1 MAKILTCICGNMK
14 TIFKYV
20 VVGLI
25 GFGLG
30 CSYVYTRFVP
40 NLKSQI
46 AVQGDTISDLRK
58 IIRFRDIAKNE
69 NKTEIK
75 YVEKQGKADS
85 DVELADKE
93 NIKVRINNN
102 NYQLP
107 NNITENSKF
116 ENGKLVIG
124 RENITTIDLTNTV
137 NELAKEKAKQ
147 YSRIGKSD
155 FGCIYNRKESDIYAG
170 IRYNAKAWDAGYYH
184 DVNGS
189 DWLIGVHYK
198 F

>member
-1 MAKILTCICGNMK
+1 MYA
-14 TIFKYV
+14 IFRYV
-20 VVGLI
+20 AVGMV

-58 IIRFRDIAKNE
+58 IIRLRDIAKNE

-93 NIKVRINNN
+93 NIKVRVNNN

-107 NNITENSKF
+107 NNITESSKF
-116 ENGKLVIG
+116 ENGKLVID
-124 RENITTIDLTNTV
+124 RENITTVDLTNTV
-137 NELAKEKAKQ
+137 NELANKKAKE

-155 FGCIYNRKESDIYAG
+155 FGCIYNRKESDFYIG
-170 IRYNAKAWDAGYYH
+170 IRHNAKMWDAGYYH
-184 DVNGS
+184 NVTGS

-198 F
+198 YDF